1 MAERTF
7 SPGRLESI
15 SDGVIAVIITI
26 MVLSLTPPRSADPAA
41 LAALWPSFVAY
52 FVSFV
57 FVAIYW
63 VNHRYLFRFLRAV
76 DDRILWSNM
85 LLLFVLSMV
94 PFGAAY
100 MGQTGLARFPVAADA
115 ALMLVCGAAYLNL
128 RVAIGRH
135 VRSPEEAA
143 VFNEGRAR
151 WVNLAALAVYVLAI
165 PAALINPLLSLALNL
180 TVSVV
185 YFTPY
190 PRPDL
195 NGQSEAS
202 G

>member
-1 MAERTF
+1 MVERAF

-26 MVLSLTPPRSADPAA
+26 MVLALAPPKSADPAA
-41 LAALWPSFVAY
+41 LVALWPSFLAY
-52 FVSFV
+52 FVSFL

-85 LLLFVLSMV
+85 LLLFLLSLV

-100 MGQTGLARFPVAADA
+100 MGQTALAPFAVAVDA
-115 ALMLVCGAAYLNL
+115 AVMLACGCAFFSL
-128 RVAIGRH
+128 RLAIGRH
-135 VRSPEEAA
+135 LRDEREAA
-143 VFNEGRAR
+143 VFGQGRAG
-151 WVNLAALAVYVLAI
+151 WVNLAALGVYALAI
-165 PAALINPLLSLALNL
+165 PAAFISPLLSLAMNL
-180 TVSVV
+180 TISLV

-195 NGQSEAS
+195 
-202 G
+202 

>member
-26 MVLSLTPPRSADPAA
+26 MVLSLTPPKSADPAA
-41 LAALWPSFVAY
+41 LLAIWPAFVAY

-63 VNHRYLFRFLRAV
+63 VNHRYLFRFLHAV

-85 LLLFVLSMV
+85 LLLSLMSLV

-115 ALMLVCGAAYLNL
+115 VVMLVCGAAYLNL
-128 RVAIGRH
+128 RIAIGRH
-135 VRSPEEAA
+135 VRSPDEAA

-151 WVNLAALAVYVLAI
+151 WVNLAALVAYVLAI
-165 PAALINPLLSLALNL
+165 PAAFIHPLLSLALNL
-180 TVSVV
+180 SVSAV

-195 NGQSEAS
+195 KG
-202 G
+202 